1 MSASAKKKLRKE
13 QNAAMLTEKQ
23 RNEQKEAK
31 KLKIYTSIFLVAIA
45 VVLVAGLVIT
55 GVNIYKNSGIV
66 EKNTVAAVVNS
77 EELSSVE
84 LSYYYTD
91 IISNT
96 YNDWQTSYGEN
107 LSLFLGFMGLD
118 TSLPLNEQSYSEELT
133 WADYFVDLAIEKA
146 KSDSALCAA
155 AEAEGFQMSE
165 EEQMTLEDTLG
176 WLDTYATIYGYPDTE
191 TYLRSIYGPG
201 ANLESYTEYSTK
213 ASLASAYY
221 TAHQENLNID
231 DAAIR
236 DYEAN
241 NYDAFSSFTFATYHV
256 GYTDYLTG
264 GTEGED
270 GTMVYTPAEEE
281 AARAA
286 AKADA
291 DELAKFTS
299 VEELD
304 KAIAALAK
312 NADSQSAK
320 STVFTDSLYA
330 STSTMYRDWLA
341 EDGRKEGDCT
351 VISNETA
358 VTAEDGSTSEVVN
371 DFYVVLFLSRN
382 DNTMP
387 LANVRH
393 ILVSFEGGTTDEN
406 GSTTYTDEEK
416 ATAKAE
422 AEAIL
427 ADLTADGT
435 VTDDEFAA
443 AATEK
448 TDDTASSFTGGL
460 FENITPEKGVYE
472 EAFTNW
478 AMDESR
484 KAGDTGV
491 IETAYGYHIM
501 YYVGDGAL
509 TYRDYMIRNE
519 ISSTTM
525 EEWYNG
531 LLEPVTAE
539 KKDISKLNLDM
550 ILSSGK
556 M

>member
-13 QNAAMLTEKQ
+13 QNAAQLTEKQ
-23 RNEQKEAK
+23 RKEQKEAK
-31 KLKIYTSIFLVAIA
+31 KLKIYTSIFMVAIA
-45 VVLVAGLVIT
+45 VVLVAGLVIA
-55 GVNIYKNSGIV
+55 GVNIYKNSGIA
-66 EKNTVAAVVNS
+66 EKNTVAAVVNG
-77 EELSSVE
+77 EDISSVE

-96 YNDWQTSYGEN
+96 YNGWQTSYGEN

-118 TSLPLNEQSYSEELT
+118 TSLPLNEQFYAEEIT
-133 WADYFVDLAIEKA
+133 WSDYFVDLAVEKA
-146 KSDSALCAA
+146 KSDRALCAA
-155 AEAEGFQMSE
+155 AKAEGFQMSE

-176 WLDTYATIYGYPDTE
+176 WLNTYATIYGYPDTE
-191 TYLRSIYGPG
+191 SYLRSIYGPG
-201 ANLESYTEYSTK
+201 ANLDSYTEYSTN

-231 DAAIR
+231 DVAIR
-236 DYEAN
+236 AYEAD
-241 NYDAFSSFTFATYHV
+241 NYDAFSSFSFATYHV

-281 AARAA
+281 TARAA

-291 DELAKFTS
+291 DALAKFTS

-304 KAIAALAK
+304 KAIAALPK
-312 NADSQSAK
+312 NEDFPSAK
-320 STVFTDSLYA
+320 STVFTDSLYT
-330 STSTMYRDWLA
+330 STSSIYRDWLA

-351 VISNETA
+351 VISNKTA
-358 VTAEDGSTSEVVN
+358 VTAEDGSTSEVIN
-371 DFYVVLFLSRN
+371 DFYVVLFLGRN

-393 ILVSFEGGTTDEN
+393 ILVNFEGGTTDEN

-427 ADLTADGT
+427 AELTADGT
-435 VTDDEFAA
+435 VTEDEFAA

-460 FENITPEKGVYE
+460 FENITPENGVYVE
-472 EAFTNW
+472 EFKNW

-484 KAGDTGV
+484 KTGDTGI

-531 LLEPVTAE
+531 LLEPVAAE

-550 ILSSGK
+550 ILSSGQ